1 MLFIFAG
8 TNYYPSGGAN
18 DCIGCTTSMEEA
30 LERVAQT
37 DCDWWHIANEGMQ
50 IVKSGRKD

>member
-8 TNYYPSGGAN
+8 NNYYPSGGAN